1 MRLPVGCR
9 VFGPQNDAR
18 TAGQMNS
25 TPYIHSANL
34 RLAFGNEGPFQ
45 PVGSERRIQDA
56 YFSDVREQVPTEFF

>member
-34 RLAFGNEGPFQ
+34 RLPFGNEGPFR
-45 PVGSERRIQDA
+45 PVGREREIRDA
-56 YFSDVREQVPTEFF
+56 YLSDVSEQDPTEFF